1 MVLIILNVCV
11 QDFCHVWSDQS
22 QFMAVCMVFSLQ
34 IGPAFFK
41 SVFQKP
47 LSCSTLGLDLFSGAN
62 LNKFTVSVVPSDLRI
77 G

>member
-1 MVLIILNVCV
+1 MLCL
-11 QDFCHVWSDQS
+11 WSDPS
-22 QFMAVCMVFSLQ
+22 EFMAVCRVFSLQ
-34 IGPAFFK
+34 IGPGFIFE

-62 LNKFTVSVVPSDLRI
+62 LNKFNVSVVPGDLRI